1 MSVRAMIDHVLQTHH
16 ETEKAQ
22 LAALDARIAP
32 LSDKRLVAPWR
43 HLHDTLLSHMAKEEQ
58 ILFPAILAMAEGQ
71 PGMDFRCAI
80 DGMSYEHE
88 ILATYEV
95 ALRAAARDAGE
106 LEEPILA
113 LLDDLLVHAT
123 YEEQTLFPAA
133 MALRE
138 ATLAPEPTPSPDPP
152 PKAHAPYPAPTPGLR
167 ARAHQAKERLK
178 GLLHL

>member
-1 MSVRAMIDHVLQTHH
+1 MSLSEMIDRVLQTHH
-16 ETEKAQ
+16 ETERAQ
-22 LAALDARIAP
+22 LAALDAQIAP
-32 LSDKRLVAPWR
+32 MTDKRLVAPWR

-58 ILFPAILAMAEGQ
+58 ILFPAILAMEAGR

-95 ALRAAARDAGE
+95 ALRAAARDAGD
-106 LEEPILA
+106 LEEPILT

-123 YEEQTLFPAA
+123 YEDEHLFPAA
-133 MALRE
+133 MSLRE
-138 ATLAPEPTPSPDPP
+138 ATLAPEPEPAAP
-152 PKAHAPYPAPTPGLR
+152 PKPAHAPYPEPTPGLR
-167 ARAHQAKERLK
+167 ARAHHAKERLK

>member
-1 MSVRAMIDHVLQTHH
+1 MSLAEMIAHVLSTHH
-16 ETEKAQ
+16 ESEKAQ
-22 LAALDARIAP
+22 LAALDAQITP
-32 LSDKRLVAPWR
+32 MTDKRLVAPWR
-43 HLHDTLLSHMAKEEQ
+43 HLHDTLLSHMSKEEQ
-58 ILFPAILAMAEGQ
+58 ILFPAILAMESGR

-123 YEEQTLFPAA
+123 YEEETLFPAA

-138 ATLAPEPTPSPDPP
+138 ATLAPDEQPEKRPEPAP
-152 PKAHAPYPAPTPGLR
+152 HAPYPKPTPGLR
-167 ARAHQAKERLK
+167 TRAHNAKERLK